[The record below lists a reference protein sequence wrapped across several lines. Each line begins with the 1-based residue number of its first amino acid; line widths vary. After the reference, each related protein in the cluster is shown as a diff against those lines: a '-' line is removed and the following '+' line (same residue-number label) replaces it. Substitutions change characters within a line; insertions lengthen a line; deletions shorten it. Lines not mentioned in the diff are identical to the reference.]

1 MAGEKKY
8 TINSF
13 VKDIQDL
20 ARDDEFLKEDLTL
33 HNSLPSA
40 EEIVNVER
48 KLGCKL
54 PPVLVELM
62 KTIEISG
69 VQLEQF
75 QFGMRPF
82 SFPDALVES
91 NIKIDKPE
99 IFTDRGLLT
108 IGLEMNWASPICI
121 HREECDAE
129 DGPPLIILDYYSLEL
144 IGPIYPDLVSSLRGQ
159 VYLFKSSGESSQS
172 RRQGLRE
179 IIGPIMEGS
188 GKKYWD
194 DYFTKV

>member
-1 MAGEKKY
+1 MRGEKKY

-13 VKDIQDL
+13 VTDIQEL
-20 ARDDEFLKEDLTL
+20 ARDDEFLAEDLAV
-33 HNSLPSA
+33 HDSLPSA
-40 EEIVNVER
+40 EEIANVER

-54 PPVLVELM
+54 PSVLVDLM
-62 KTIEISG
+62 KTIDISG

-108 IGLEMNWASPICI
+108 IGLEMDLASPICI
-121 HREECDAE
+121 PRERCEAE

-144 IGPIYPDLVSSLRGQ
+144 IGPIYPDIVTSLQGQ
-159 VYLFKSSGESSQS
+159 VYLFKSRGEDPQM

-179 IIGPIMEGS
+179 IIGLTMEGS

-194 DYFTKV
+194 EYFTTV